1 LPAAEPRGNATDR
14 AALGL
19 PSRARPPRRTWTS
32 FVVTI
37 RQLGPAAEEA
47 AMTIAEY
54 LHEEGRKE
62 GCIATLRSLLV
73 LKFQTLDA
81 DHEARLHAA
90 TPEALD
96 RYTQRLL
103 IADSLAAVFED

>member
-1 LPAAEPRGNATDR
+1 MAGIDSLATLVTYMFR
-14 AALGL
+14 
-19 PSRARPPRRTWTS
+19 
-32 FVVTI
+32 VVGPMNLDELRVKI

-54 LHEEGRKE
+54 LHEESRKE
-62 GCIATLRSLLV
+62 GRIATLRSLLV

-81 DHEARLHAA
+81 DQEARLHAA
-90 TPEALD
+90 TPEALV